1 MCAALLALCGGTA
14 MAQTPGFAP
23 EAGVAYT
30 IYCAG
35 TGGHYVYY
43 DSSDANVPNKDER
56 GGVESYFTFTAA
68 GDGNY
73 YISPVSDQ
81 TRFMCYT
88 STSNAVSSLGW
99 TSTSGGNDTK
109 WVIAPSTAEGH
120 EGEFTISPL
129 DKTDTYLNCFDGS
142 SSTHMGFWTGATD
155 VNSQFA
161 IEPVVSY
168 DANSAVSSVE
178 NLANGDYVLNIHN
191 TSGGG
196 DNANAT
202 GLVYYHN
209 EGSDNQRRYRAIYN
223 FAFENGL
230 VTDNRYV
237 WTLAWNAEHTAFTL
251 QNKALPTI
259 YLSVATSQ
267 NNKGRGDMVSGGD
280 NALFEPVAIEGT
292 NRFFLKLQGHTVT
305 GDGTE
310 AGQPLFLFTN
320 NAGNGFKNL
329 SYWNAETQPATTSGG
344 VQMEFLPVA
353 ATQAADIDLTMDY
366 DADFAAAV
374 EAMMSLSGTGYPV
387 ADVSTRQPLAD
398 ALAAYKEGA
407 QSGSVLI
414 ATYNALQEAYNDYLL
429 SSNVQMPEDGKAY
442 TLTFV
447 GSDANASEY
456 YLNYDAE
463 NYQIVAVSR
472 TEGAELPESAR
483 FIVRHID
490 GNRYLFALPSGK
502 YLVWKGNANN
512 DGTNSNKGV
521 INAYDEAYV
530 LTLEHARPNQS
541 SSMTAA
547 TAENIF
553 GTFTLAGKRADNTRG
568 YFLLNNNGTFNK
580 ANAPYFNGSITSC
593 IRIEEAPAYYNT
605 VNLQQPADDSYA
617 YSTVYLPF
625 AVDVP
630 QGVEAFTGSLSE
642 GEGETTLHLSGIADG
657 VIPARTAVVLRA
669 ATDGSMALVPSTA
682 TGTAVEA
689 NALQGTLD
697 ASATTP
703 ANTYALSG
711 AFAEGIG
718 FYPYTAT
725 TLPAGKAYLTLTDA
739 QAVQKLAFSFG
750 QGTTGIDA
758 IEAGAA
764 DKAATWYDLS
774 GRRVDNPTKGVYI
787 VNGKKV
793 IVK

>member
-1 MCAALLALCGGTA
+1 
-14 MAQTPGFAP
+14 
-23 EAGVAYT
+23 
-30 IYCAG
+30 
-35 TGGHYVYY
+35 
-43 DSSDANVPNKDER
+43 
-56 GGVESYFTFTAA
+56 
-68 GDGNY
+68 
-73 YISPVSDQ
+73 
-81 TRFMCYT
+81 
-88 STSNAVSSLGW
+88 
-99 TSTSGGNDTK
+99 
-109 WVIAPSTAEGH
+109 
-120 EGEFTISPL
+120 
-129 DKTDTYLNCFDGS
+129 
-142 SSTHMGFWTGATD
+142 
-155 VNSQFA
+155 
-161 IEPVVSY
+161 
-168 DANSAVSSVE
+168 
-178 NLANGDYVLNIHN
+178 
-191 TSGGG
+191 
-196 DNANAT
+196 
-202 GLVYYHN
+202 
-209 EGSDNQRRYRAIYN
+209 
-223 FAFENGL
+223 
-230 VTDNRYV
+230 
-237 WTLAWNAEHTAFTL
+237 
-251 QNKALPTI
+251 
-259 YLSVATSQ
+259 
-267 NNKGRGDMVSGGD
+267 
-280 NALFEPVAIEGT
+280 
-292 NRFFLKLQGHTVT
+292 
-305 GDGTE
+305 
-310 AGQPLFLFTN
+310 
-320 NAGNGFKNL
+320 
-329 SYWNAETQPATTSGG
+329 
-344 VQMEFLPVA
+344 MEFLPVA

-463 NYQIVAVSR
+463 NDQIVAVSR

-774 GRRVDNPTKGVYI
+774 GRRVTNPTKGVYI
-787 VNGKKV
+787 VGGKKV

>member
-129 DKTDTYLNCFDGS
+129 DKTDTYLNCFDAS

-168 DANSAVSSVE
+168 DANSAISSVE

-191 TSGGG
+191 TSGAG

-237 WTLAWNAEHTAFTL
+237 WTLAWNEEHTAFTL

-320 NAGNGFKNL
+320 NAGSGFKNL
-329 SYWNAETQPATTSGG
+329 SYWNVPDETSIEGG
-344 VQMEFLPVA
+344 CVQMEFLPVA

-374 EAMMSLSGTGYPV
+374 EANLGKTGVGYPV
-387 ADVSTRQPLAD
+387 AGVSTRQPLAE
-398 ALAAYKEGA
+398 ALAAYKEDGA
-407 QSGSVLI
+407 NDNLV
-414 ATYNALQEAYNDYLL
+414 AVETFNALASAYNDYLL
-429 SSNVQMPEDGKAY
+429 SETVQMPEDGKAY
-442 TLTFV
+442 TFTFV
-447 GSDANASEY
+447 GSDAAANEF
-456 YLNYDAE
+456 YLNYDAT
-463 NYQIVAVSR
+463 NDQIVAVSR
-472 TEGAELPESAR
+472 TEDAELPESAR
-483 FIVRHID
+483 FIARHVD
-490 GNRYLFALPSGK
+490 GDRYLFALPSGK
-502 YLVWKGNANN
+502 YLVWKGGSNA
-512 DGTNSNKGV
+512 GTNSDKGV
-521 INAYDEAYV
+521 IDAYDETFAA
-530 LTLEHARPNQS
+530 LTLEHARSNNGS
-541 SSMTAA
+541 HMTAG
-547 TAENIF
+547 TAENLF
-553 GTFTLAGKRADNTRG
+553 GLMTAKGIRSNGTQVG
-568 YFLLNNNGTFNK
+568 YFLLNNNTSFNR
-580 ANAPYFNGSITSC
+580 ADQPYFDGSITSC
-593 IRIEEAPAYYNT
+593 FRIEEAPAYYNT
-605 VNLQQPADDSYA
+605 VKMQTADEYA

-642 GEGETTLHLSGIADG
+642 GEGETTLRLTSIADG
-657 VIPARTAVVLRA
+657 VIPARTAVVLRGT
-669 ATDGSMALVPSTA
+669 TDGSLALVPATA

-718 FYPYTAT
+718 FYPYTA
-725 TLPAGKAYLTLTDA
+725 GKAYLTLTAA
-739 QAVQKLAFSFG
+739 QAVQKLSFSFG